1 MKEKLKF
8 KKILIANRGEIA
20 VRIMRTLRRMN
31 IRSVAVYA
39 DNDEKALHVS
49 MADESISLG
58 SGTLAD
64 TYLNVEKI
72 IAAAKKAGA
81 QAVHPGYGF
90 LSESPLLTKACALN
104 GISFIGPTEQSIT
117 LMGNKITARQYA
129 LEAGLPVTKGI
140 TGNPDELL
148 QNAAQL
154 PFPLLVKAASGGGG
168 KGMRI
173 VRNADELPQILESTA
188 REAQNYFGDGTI
200 YIEQF
205 IENPRHIEIQVLA
218 DHHGNVIHL
227 FERECSIQRR
237 YQKIIEES
245 PSPTLSPEVR
255 NKMGEAAVAICQ
267 KIGYQSAGTIEFL
280 VDPELN
286 FYFLEMNTRIQVEH
300 PVTELVTGVDLI
312 EEQVLIAQ
320 GEKLRYR
327 QPDIQQT
334 GHAIECRIYAEN
346 PSQQFMPSPG
356 EILAYREPDIENIR
370 IDSSLNDAATV
381 HSQYDPMISKLI
393 AYGANRS
400 EAISQSLEALKSYV
414 IHGIHTNIPF
424 LIAILQN
431 EAFVNNHIST
441 GFCDT
446 HAEALVQW
454 SIEKEKQADHEFI
467 TAVFMLHML
476 NHQLLEGVE
485 PANVWQQIGYWRH
498 EMSIPIRIGLKNLT
512 AKLNS
517 NTSGKLSIEVDN
529 QTFELKLISWDGLI
543 MQFKVE
549 GQGYQAAVSQA
560 AEGNWLVQFDGTIFS
575 CERLDELNEQLDYG
589 HSSLDTEEGSLFA
602 PMPGKVI
609 QINVKNGQQ
618 VNRGAVLIVV
628 EAMKMEN
635 NILAPFDA
643 IVDVVNVKKDE
654 MVDAKTQLVHL
665 QPIVKD

>member
-72 IAAAKKAGA
+72 ISAAKSAGA

-104 GISFIGPTEQSIT
+104 GISFIGPTEQSIA

-129 LEAGLPVTKGI
+129 VDAGLPVTKGI

-188 REAQNYFGDGTI
+188 REAQNYFGDDTI

-255 NKMGEAAVAICQ
+255 QKMGEAAVAVCK

-280 VDPELN
+280 VDAQLN

-312 EEQVLIAQ
+312 EEQVLITQ
-320 GEKLRYR
+320 GEPLRYQQADIR
-327 QPDIQQT
+327 QC
-334 GHAIECRIYAEN
+334 GHAVECRIYAEN

-356 EILAYREPDIENIR
+356 EILAYREPDTENIR
-370 IDSSLNDAATV
+370 IDSSLNNAATV

-393 AYGANRS
+393 GYGTDRS
-400 EAISQSLEALKSYV
+400 EAIRTCLDALKNYV

-424 LIAILQN
+424 LMAVLQN
-431 EAFVNNHIST
+431 EAYLNNKIST
-441 GFCDT
+441 GFCDAHLDT
-446 HAEALVQW
+446 LINRSLE
-454 SIEKEKQADHEFI
+454 SEKQTDHEFI
-467 TAVFMLHML
+467 AATFLLHNL
-476 NHQLLEGVE
+476 NYQSLEGIE
-485 PANVWQQIGYWRH
+485 PANVWQEIGYWRNDM
-498 EMSIPIRIGLKNLT
+498 EIPVRVGE
-512 AKLNS
+512 NS
-517 NTSGKLSIEVDN
+517 MTGKLQNHSSGQLLIEFDN
-529 QTFELKLISWDGLI
+529 KTFDLKFSSWDGLI
-543 MQFKVE
+543 MQYKQE
-549 GQGYQAAVSQA
+549 GQSYQAAVSKD
-560 AEGNWLVQFDGTIFS
+560 AEGRWLVQYDGTIFN
-575 CERLDELNEQLDYG
+575 CERL
-589 HSSLDTEEGSLFA
+589 
-602 PMPGKVI
+602 
-609 QINVKNGQQ
+609 
-618 VNRGAVLIVV
+618 
-628 EAMKMEN
+628 
-635 NILAPFDA
+635 
-643 IVDVVNVKKDE
+643 
-654 MVDAKTQLVHL
+654 
-665 QPIVKD
+665 